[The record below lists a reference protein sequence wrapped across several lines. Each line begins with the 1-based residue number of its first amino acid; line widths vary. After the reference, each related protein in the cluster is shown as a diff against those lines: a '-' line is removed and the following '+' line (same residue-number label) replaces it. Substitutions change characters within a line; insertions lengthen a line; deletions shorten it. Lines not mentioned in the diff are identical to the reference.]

1 MEILYKFLT
10 YVGAI
15 ALVYLAQT
23 LFKIKQTRKDGSFSW
38 KVLLDGLI
46 DHLIFFAGVMCL
58 FASGIVLPEVKI
70 ATINGI
76 EVNMVDALCMVAIA
90 LYIKQGFSALNN
102 VKDNYGV
109 DNIEVKKIETIDFN
123 LASDYEEKAKNLKG

>member
-23 LFKIKQTRKDGSFSW
+23 LFKIKQTRKNGSFSW

-70 ATINGI
+70 ATINNI

-90 LYIKQGFSALNN
+90 LYVKQGFSALNN

>member
-38 KVLLDGLI
+38 KILLDGLI